1 MAQLSNGNGS
11 GNGHGRP
18 SKVDT
23 AGLMSDRLP
32 PQNLEAEQ
40 GVLGSILLQ
49 NDVLHE
55 VIPILN
61 VEDFYR
67 DAHQIVYRAIRDLY
81 DKGLAIDHLILAD
94 ELSRRNEIQ
103 AVGGMEFLAQ
113 LVNATPHAANA
124 MLYAGLVREKSII
137 RQLVDGANGILQ
149 EGYSNNFTADQLLEA
164 AEQRIFTIQDER
176 TKGDTVELKDVVE
189 LAMDRIV
196 QRSESRHPVTGVAT
210 GFFDLD
216 DITGG
221 FQQDQLI
228 IVAARPSMGKTAFAL
243 NVCDHISITQNI
255 PVLFVSLEMGELELA
270 ERLICARSK
279 VDGDKLRTGRNMGSR
294 EISQLG
300 KAYDSNT

>member
-1 MAQLSNGNGS
+1 MAPLSNGNGS

-18 SKVDT
+18 PKVDT
-23 AGLMSDRLP
+23 AGLLSDRLP

-81 DKGLAIDHLILAD
+81 DKGMAIDHLILAD

-137 RQLVDGANGILQ
+137 RQLVDGANEILR
-149 EGYSNNFTADQLLEA
+149 EGYSNNFTADQLLES

-196 QRSESRHPVTGVAT
+196 QRSESRHPVSGIAT

-221 FQQDQLI
+221 FQADQLI
-228 IVAARPSMGKTAFAL
+228 IVAARPSMGKTVIAAQCL
-243 NVCDHISITQNI
+243 RPCLHH
-255 PVLFVSLEMGELELA
+255 
-270 ERLICARSK
+270 SK
-279 VDGDKLRTGRNMGSR
+279 HSRPFRQPRTGRARAG
-294 EISQLG
+294 
-300 KAYDSNT
+300 